1 MTTHACIAAALAALA
16 VLAGCGKSAEPDR
29 KAAATPVAAKKVDP
43 AKPTDGSP
51 PPRCPVKVEA
61 ALTGPDVVGL
71 KLGMLAEDALNFIR
85 CQNKDV
91 VVTYE
96 DRWIQNLQS
105 YGLKLGHQMFV
116 TRAGDTAP
124 CSFKN
129 YSDMQK
135 CGPGNVVWNHLAE
148 SVTVATPGIPGQE
161 KVFGV
166 WRTQRFKPAEMPPV
180 ASIVAALIAK
190 YGQPQRTLRSGD
202 GTVLL
207 NWVADAKGTALAPP
221 GREFFECA
229 RVQAR
234 AEDPQQWT
242 DGCGMTVSAQVNVA
256 RDNVELA
263 REVHVGMLHQQ
274 SLYRFGRELQSELAA
289 LDGMRRAR
297 EVEKAKGATASVK
310 L

>member
-1 MTTHACIAAALAALA
+1 MTSNACIAAALAALGL
-16 VLAGCGKSAEPDR
+16 LAGCGKGSEPE
-29 KAAATPVAAKKVDP
+29 KKPVATPVAAQKSDP
-43 AKPTDGSP
+43 AKPSDGLP
-51 PPRCPVKVEA
+51 TPRCPVKVEA
-61 ALTGPDVVGL
+61 GLTGPDVVGL
-71 KLGMLAEDALNFIR
+71 KLGMLAEDALNFVR
-85 CQNKDV
+85 CQNKEV

-116 TRAGDTAP
+116 TRHGDSAP

-129 YSDMQK
+129 YSEMQK

-148 SVTVATPGIPGQE
+148 SITVATPGIPGQE

-166 WRTQRFKPAEMPPV
+166 WRTQRFKPTEMPP
-180 ASIVAALIAK
+180 AGSIVQALVAK
-190 YGQPQRTLRSGD
+190 YGEPQQTQRTGD

-207 NWVADAKGTALAPP
+207 RWVADAKGTPLLPP
-221 GREFFECA
+221 DREFFTCA

-274 SLYRFGRELQSELAA
+274 ALYRFGRELQSELAA